1 MRLLIDTFGDTR
13 LFKDRNIIG
22 LPRWVIETVDPDFG
36 FRYTKIL
43 SGVWYNKEKA
53 IEIAKKQ

>member
-22 LPRWVIETVDPDFG
+22 LPRWVIETIDPDFG

-43 SGVWYNKEKA
+43 SGIWYNKEKA